1 MGARRFRNPPFKQRV
16 FNLEL
21 SHRFRRTSAMS
32 QSIYLDYNATTPV
45 DERVLERMMPY
56 FSSQFGNAS
65 SGSHSF
71 GWAAEEAVTVAR
83 EQVAGVF
90 GVDPA
95 TLTFTSGATEALNA
109 AMKGVARAYRRKG
122 RHVVTVETEHK
133 AVLDT
138 CDALER
144 DGVEVT
150 RLPVDDD
157 GRVTAG
163 QVRDALRDDTI
174 LVAVMWANNETG
186 VLQPIEAISA
196 VVREHDALFLTDA
209 TQAVGKVPG
218 SAENA
223 DLLVASGHK
232 AYGPKGIG
240 VLFARSRSPRVRWTP
255 LVAGGGQEKGRRGG
269 TLNVP
274 AIVGMGR
281 AFEIAAEEQESDAAR
296 MSTLRDQLE
305 TQILDAIDDAR
316 INGCGTPRLPN
327 TTSLTLPGVPAE
339 ELLLAMRGVA
349 CSTGSACASHSNRPS
364 HVLKAHGLSDA
375 DARST
380 VRLSLGRS
388 TTKEEIDEAAKT
400 LIATAQRLAVHTV
413 RVAWDQERLG
423 GIGRD
428 PVQAVHIDRLRVRH

>member
-1 MGARRFRNPPFKQRV
+1 MDRP
-16 FNLEL
+16 
-21 SHRFRRTSAMS
+21 
-32 QSIYLDYNATTPV
+32 IYLDHNATTPV

-65 SGSHSF
+65 SGSHAF
-71 GWAAEEAVTVAR
+71 GWAADEAVTVAR

-90 GVDPA
+90 GVDPG

-122 RHVVTVETEHK
+122 RHIVTVETEHK

-138 CDALER
+138 CDTLEQ

-150 RLPVDDD
+150 RLPVD
-157 GRVTAG
+157 ASG
-163 QVRDALRDDTI
+163 QVTVEQVREALREDTI

-186 VLQPIEAISA
+186 VLQPVEEISA
-196 VVREHDALFLTDA
+196 VVRTHGALFLTDA
-209 TQAVGKVPG
+209 TQAVGKLPV
-218 SAENA
+218 SAEHA

-232 AYGPKGIG
+232 AYGPKGVGI
-240 VLFARSRSPRVRWTP
+240 LFSRSRRPRVRWTP
-255 LVAGGGQEKGRRGG
+255 LIAGGGQEDGRRGG

-281 AFEIAAEEQESDAAR
+281 AFEIAAEEQASDAAR
-296 MSTLRDQLE
+296 MSSLRDQLE
-305 TQILDAIDDAR
+305 TQVLDAIDDAR
-316 INGCGTPRLPN
+316 VNGDGAPRLPN

-388 TTKEEIDEAAKT
+388 TTAEEIDHAAET
-400 LIATAQRLAVHTV
+400 LIDTAQRLRQQSTV
-413 RVAWDQERLG
+413 
-423 GIGRD
+423 GI
-428 PVQAVHIDRLRVRH
+428 

>member
-1 MGARRFRNPPFKQRV
+1 MDR
-16 FNLEL
+16 L
-21 SHRFRRTSAMS
+21 
-32 QSIYLDYNATTPV
+32 IYLDHNATTPV

-65 SGSHSF
+65 SGSHAF
-71 GWAAEEAVTVAR
+71 GWAADEAVTVAR

-90 GVDPA
+90 GVDPG

-122 RHVVTVETEHK
+122 RHIVTVETEHK

-138 CDALER
+138 CDTLEQ

-150 RLPVDDD
+150 RLPVD
-157 GRVTAG
+157 ASG
-163 QVRDALRDDTI
+163 QVTVEQVREALREDTI

-186 VLQPIEAISA
+186 VLQPVEEISA
-196 VVREHDALFLTDA
+196 VVRTHGALFLTDA
-209 TQAVGKVPG
+209 TQAVGKLPV
-218 SAENA
+218 SAEHA

-232 AYGPKGIG
+232 AYGPKGVGI
-240 VLFARSRSPRVRWTP
+240 LFSRSRRPRVRWTP
-255 LVAGGGQEKGRRGG
+255 LIAGGGQEDGRRGG

-281 AFEIAAEEQESDAAR
+281 AFEIAAEEQASDAAR
-296 MSTLRDQLE
+296 MSSLRDQLE
-305 TQILDAIDDAR
+305 TQVLDAIDDAR
-316 INGCGTPRLPN
+316 VNGHGAPRLPN

-388 TTKEEIDEAAKT
+388 TTAEEIDHAAET
-400 LIATAQRLAVHTV
+400 LIDTAQRLRQQSTV
-413 RVAWDQERLG
+413 
-423 GIGRD
+423 GI
-428 PVQAVHIDRLRVRH
+428 